1 MTEVIFACG
10 LVITF
15 ALAFLACLAVEERKN
30 ELESD
35 NILICAMQAFCAALL
50 WPVALPLGLAALI
63 SWSVFT
69 KFISK
74 NRNKANV

>member
-15 ALAFLACLAVEERKN
+15 ALAFLACLAVEERKRK
-30 ELESD
+30 LESD
-35 NILICAMQAFCAALL
+35 SIIICAMQAFCAALL
-50 WPVALPLGLAALI
+50 WPAALPLGLAALV
-63 SWSVFT
+63 SWGIFT